1 MEENKRPDIDI
12 EISVE
17 ADPETQRKMDA
28 RKKRNRRAANAAALF
43 TVGGL
48 AAIALTVPLAL
59 LGLEAASAVCIIAAV
74 VCFYGF
80 FTAAVSMDIHWF

>member
-1 MEENKRPDIDI
+1 M
-12 EISVE
+12 
-17 ADPETQRKMDA
+17 
-28 RKKRNRRAANAAALF
+28 
-43 TVGGL
+43 GL
-48 AAIALTVPLAL
+48 DSPCHTVPLAL